1 MEDNTTRI
9 LKLANGESIVCT
21 CIPTRTDEGSDKLHI
36 IHPLKMELK
45 NKITKKGIVEA
56 LTLSRWLQPFT
67 ESDELDIEKS
77 TIITVAPASYAL
89 NNYYNFMVSTYTE
102 AEAEMVDK
110 DFEPS
115 IQPRFTEDATLEEQE
130 ESTEEVK
137 ELFKKYISALTN
149 INDEDDPIEE
159 LSEEQ
164 LDSLPCSGTK
174 H

>member
-149 INDEDDPIEE
+149 INEEDDPIEE

>member
-21 CIPTRTDEGSDKLHI
+21 CIPTRIDEASPTLHV

-67 ESDELDIEKS
+67 ESDELDIVKS
-77 TIITVAPASYAL
+77 TIITNVPASYAL
-89 NNYYNFMVSTYTE
+89 NNYYNFMVSTYNQ
-102 AEAEMVDK
+102 AEAEMVSR

-115 IQPRFTEDATLEEQE
+115 IQPKFDENINEEDQE
-130 ESTEEVK
+130 IATEEVK
-137 ELFKKYISALTN
+137 KLFKEYISALTG
-149 INDEDDPIEE
+149 DTKKEDPLEE
-159 LSEEQ
+159 LTEEE
-164 LDSLPCSGTK
+164 LDSMPCSDTK